1 VPQYILKK
9 ESGPDHQKV
18 FLMEVFIL
26 SKKFGEGNG
35 PNKKEAQQKAALFA
49 CKKLNL
55 C

>member
-1 VPQYILKK
+1 MCAVYFKK
-9 ESGPDHQKV
+9 ESSQSKEV
-18 FLMEVFIL
+18 FSWSFIL